1 MADWGGELMLATEKA
16 MGGAFMKGD
25 IPAKRPESLFSD
37 RPADPLDAQGA
48 EEALFRRTYTHEVK
62 VASVRAH
69 LEEGLTASQ
78 AMEKYDVRSKSAFFR
93 WCSAYRAQGEA
104 GLAPKRRGRP
114 PKKRG

>member
-1 MADWGGELMLATEKA
+1 
-16 MGGAFMKGD
+16 MKGD
-25 IPAKRPESLFSD
+25 IPAKRLESLLSD
-37 RPADPLDAQGA
+37 RPADPLDVQRA